1 MKNKM
6 QGKPTVFISQLE
18 RFDYTLTTIGRTKK
32 EAEESL
38 LTEYFRVYK
47 DINGTE
53 PDKDWVTDTETYWS
67 LAKEEIFTEEVEFGK
82 VMWL

>member
-1 MKNKM
+1 M
-6 QGKPTVFISQLE
+6 QGKATYFISQLE
-18 RFDYTLTTIGRTKK
+18 RFDYTLTAVGRTKK
-32 EAEESL
+32 EAEQSL
-38 LTEYFRVYK
+38 LAEYFRVYK